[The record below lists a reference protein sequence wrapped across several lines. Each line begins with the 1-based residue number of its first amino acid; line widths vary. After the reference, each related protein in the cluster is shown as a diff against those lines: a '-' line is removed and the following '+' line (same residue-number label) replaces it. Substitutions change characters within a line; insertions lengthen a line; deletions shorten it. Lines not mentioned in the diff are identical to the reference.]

1 MRYHELLMEKKK
13 KQLAVMY
20 HGTSDVFLQSIL
32 KNGLQA
38 NPNKRTYDSNVVLH
52 QNRGYDTFKG
62 AVYLSKSTDVA
73 EEGMN
78 QAVDAHGGQGMM
90 IKVQYVIGSEETDE
104 DSITTLLQFKF
115 PLISDDMTV
124 LEFLEFNKDNNNH
137 DRGIIALSK
146 IIALSTNFREVN
158 QQASVLIAKLYDYIL
173 ISTSRVY
180 MNQSLYQDILMR
192 SELDQLEMSDFFRYF
207 FLDLNRHDPVFESIM
222 SRLMRQLSPSGNST
236 IRIARDIGFSGKTK
250 IIEIRD
256 YDEGLLYPQ
265 SQKQSVQEYSQQ
277 ELSEF
282 TLMEAAGDWQVQQS
296 TAFKKGFK
304 KHRNDKRTMQAFKDV
319 MEFVQ
324 SYDRIPPLADY
335 PIEFNA
341 HPIKKDAKFIGTTWV
356 HLKGQKLGLLF
367 KVQVGNPNTIQLI
380 HLGTHQEIGWS

>member
-1 MRYHELLMEKKK
+1 MRYHELLLEKKK

-32 KNGLQA
+32 KNGLKA
-38 NPNKRTYDSNVVLH
+38 NPNKRTYDSNTLPN
-52 QNRGYDTFKG
+52 QDRGYDTFKG
-62 AVYLSKSTDVA
+62 AVYLSKSIDVA
-73 EEGMN
+73 HDGMIR
-78 QAVDAHGGQGMM
+78 AVDVHGGHGMV

-115 PLISDDMTV
+115 NLISDDMTV
-124 LEFLEFNKDNNNH
+124 LEFLEFNTQRRNYATNVDKMV
-137 DRGIIALSK
+137 K
-146 IIALSTNFREVN
+146 IIQPSTNFREVN
-158 QQASVLIAKLYDYIL
+158 HQAKTLIKQLYDYIL
-173 ISTSRVY
+173 MSTNY
-180 MNQSLYQDILMR
+180 IYQNQSKYQDILMR
-192 SELDQLEMSDFFRYF
+192 IDLGDTPMRNYITDTFLEI
-207 FLDLNRHDPVFESIM
+207 NRHNPVFESIM

-236 IRIARDIGFSGKTK
+236 IRIARDIGFSGDTK

-304 KHRNDKRTMQAFKDV
+304 KHRNDKRTIQAFKDV

-324 SYDRIPPLADY
+324 SYDRIPPMADY

-341 HPIKKDAKFIGTTWV
+341 HPIKKDAKFAGTTWV

-367 KVQVGNPNTIQLI
+367 KVQVGKPNTIQLI